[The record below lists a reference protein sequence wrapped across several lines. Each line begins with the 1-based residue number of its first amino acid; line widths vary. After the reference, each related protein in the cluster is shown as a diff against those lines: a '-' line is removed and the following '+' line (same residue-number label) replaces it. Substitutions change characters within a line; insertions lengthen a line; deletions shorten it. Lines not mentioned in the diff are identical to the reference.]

1 MATITLSN
9 AAANDAL
16 TAILNNINAGS
27 AVSYPTIS
35 IYNGTK
41 PAGPDTNI
49 TSQVLLGTLNC
60 SVTAGVVSSRQLN
73 FNPITQDASADATST
88 ATWARII
95 NRDNAAVVD
104 VDVSTVGGSG
114 FLQMNTTSIVSG
126 GPILINSMQFTL

>member
-16 TAILNNINAGS
+16 TAILNKINAGS
-27 AVSYPTIS
+27 AVSYPTIN

-41 PAGPDTNI
+41 PAGPDTAI

-60 SVTAGVVSSRQLN
+60 SATAGVVSSRQLN
-73 FNPITQDASADATST
+73 FNTITQDASADATST

-95 NRDNAAVVD
+95 NRDNVAVVD

-114 FLQMNTTSIVSG
+114 FLQMNTTSIVAG